1 MAAKTGATYVK
12 RLQDAI
18 AKLGS
23 NGTKIPDGQP
33 PSDVTTNDAISQ
45 WHDKHR
51 AVAEFLVASTIKK
64 AAESR
69 EKRARE
75 TLESV
80 LDLGSGDRV
89 PGTSVS
95 YLFDNVSLNIR
106 INNPQRRLD
115 RSLLITALTKAGMGL
130 DQVQR
135 IIADSESD
143 STPPRILNAATT
155 VE

>member
-1 MAAKTGATYVK
+1 MATKTGATYVK

-18 AKLGS
+18 AKLGT
-23 NGTKIPDGQP
+23 NGTKIPDGTP
-33 PSDVTTNDAISQ
+33 PSDVKGNDAVSH
-45 WHDKHR
+45 WHDKHQ

-64 AAESR
+64 AAEAR

-75 TLESV
+75 SV
-80 LDLGSGDRV
+80 EAVLKLGDEARV

-95 YLFDNVSLNIR
+95 HVFDNVSLNIR

-115 RSLLITALTKAGMGL
+115 RSLLLTALAKHGLKL
-130 DQVQR
+130 DQINQ
-135 IIADSESD
+135 IIADAEAD
-143 STPPRILNAATT
+143 STPPRVMSASTT